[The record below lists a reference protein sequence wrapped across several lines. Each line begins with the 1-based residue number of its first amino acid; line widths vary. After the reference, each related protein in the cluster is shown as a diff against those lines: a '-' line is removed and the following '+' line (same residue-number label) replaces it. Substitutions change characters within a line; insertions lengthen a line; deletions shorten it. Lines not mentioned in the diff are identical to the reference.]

1 MQPGC
6 VHMVK
11 VAHLIHPPGLNFNF
25 GDPEEVHMCKVKVQ
39 EESAAIELFA
49 AWLVRLHKLE
59 SLNLSGL
66 LASLFTVVLF
76 YSFCKLMSRP

>member
-1 MQPGC
+1 MQLGC
-6 VHMVK
+6 VHMVM
-11 VAHLIHPPGLNFNF
+11 VAHRIHPPGVNFNF
-25 GDPEEVHMCKVKVQ
+25 GDPEDHQSCMVKDQ
-39 EESAAIELFA
+39 DESAAIELFA
-49 AWLVRLHKLE
+49 TWLVRLHKLE